1 MVRYMIKFETNAIGH
16 FNDLR
21 RWVSVPKQSVAMTKI
36 IEVPSPDDLRE
47 QIIKTGNELHA
58 SRECQLAVTTMRL
71 TDIPPEIVKK
81 YADAI
86 SRTEWNWIGAWFQE
100 APTN

>member
-21 RWVSVPKQSVAMTKI
+21 RWVSVPKRVWIITKI
-36 IEVPSPDDLRE
+36 VEVSSPDDLRE

-58 SRECQLAVTTMRL
+58 SYECQLAVTTMRL
-71 TDIPPEIVKK
+71 TDIPPEMVKK

-86 SRTEWNWIGAWFQE
+86 SSTEWNWIGAWIKE